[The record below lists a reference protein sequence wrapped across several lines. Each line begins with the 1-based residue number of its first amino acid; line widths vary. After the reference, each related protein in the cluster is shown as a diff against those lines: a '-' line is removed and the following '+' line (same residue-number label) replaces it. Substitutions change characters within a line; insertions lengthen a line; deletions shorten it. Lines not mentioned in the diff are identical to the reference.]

1 MKETG
6 MLRRG
11 KVGVIPTDTLYGI
24 VAAVGNERAIRRVYS
39 LKKRGA
45 TKPCIILIAS
55 LGDLDTFGIK
65 LTKKRR
71 EILARYWPGP
81 TSIILACG
89 ADVPEYLHRGGHT
102 LAFRFPSDAR
112 LGRFLKESGPLIAP
126 SANPE
131 GSPPARTIEE
141 AKKYFGRRVDFYL
154 DDGKRAGA
162 PSTLIALDEND
173 SITVLRKG
181 R

>member
-1 MKETG
+1 MKAAN

-24 VAAVGNERAIRRVYS
+24 VAAVGNEQAVERVYS

-55 LGDLDTFGIK
+55 LGDLNMFGVT
-65 LTKKRR
+65 LTKERR
-71 EILARYWPGP
+71 KVLSRYWPGP

-102 LAFRFPSDAR
+102 LAFRLPSDAR
-112 LGRFLKESGPLIAP
+112 LRRLLKASGPLIAP

-131 GSPPARTIEE
+131 GSPPVRTIEE

-154 DDGKRAGA
+154 DAGTRTSA
-162 PSTLIALDEND
+162 PSTLIALDEKD